1 MGKHAVVRGEF
12 HISDTD
18 RQALFDRD
26 LSDYEAVYMEG
37 RSNTIQ
43 LHENTSS
50 YYLFLLGYFTLDL
63 GYSLVRPL
71 QSKLGSDEYNVKK
84 EAIDRGLEFEDEIDL
99 EIHQIYDSYDT
110 KYKKWLPHTSIL
122 PVIFTGLYSLFI
134 ETISVICLSITIPSW
149 FLTVIFA
156 VLTPFIF
163 MSMLMET
170 SSVSDRDERM
180 ASQIESKSTDQGHD
194 RILVL
199 VGDKHVNPVS
209 DELEEAGWD
218 VEPERSEHWIP
229 RLSRLL
235 SRYSYIASLNL
246 ILLLYATYRYVCPVV

>member
-1 MGKHAVVRGEF
+1 MGKHAVVRGEV
-12 HISDTD
+12 HVSDTD

-63 GYSLVRPL
+63 GYSLVSPL

-99 EIHQIYDSYDT
+99 EIHQIYNSYGD
-110 KYKKWLPHTSIL
+110 KYKMWLPYFSIF
-122 PVIFTGLYSLFI
+122 PFTFTVFLSLFI
-134 ETISVICLSITIPSW
+134 DTISISYVSVTIPTW
-149 FLTVIFA
+149 FFTIVFA

-163 MSMLMET
+163 MSVLMEI
-170 SSVSDRDERM
+170 SNVSDRDDRM
-180 ASQIESKSTDQGHD
+180 ANKIDKKSTEQDHD
-194 RILVL
+194 RLLVL
-199 VGDKHVNPVS
+199 VGDKHVEPVS
-209 DELEEAGWD
+209 DRLEEGGWD
-218 VEPERSEHWIP
+218 INRERSEHW
-229 RLSRLL
+229 LSRL
-235 SRYSYIASLNL
+235 
-246 ILLLYATYRYVCPVV
+246 